1 MIDINNIYI
10 LNPDYHFKND
20 IDRIVMYSNKQVKY
34 NASIEWI
41 GYIHPFQAMI
51 LSLFTDN
58 KTLTTHIDEIAK
70 HFHLSP
76 NAVYDMILPYINN
89 SGYCFTVTDS
99 NKVIFPKNTLIPLSQ
114 IEAEDMHYDFSISDL
129 QCSNVDLTPD
139 RMHRSPQSLLFML
152 TNKCVTNCKYCYA
165 DKKTKCIELDTEK
178 ILALIEEAKQL
189 KMSYIDIIGGEVFCK
204 KDWDII
210 LHKLVDSGL
219 TPSYIS
225 TKVPI
230 NVSIAEKLYKTGYN
244 NVIQISLD
252 ILDEDKLIDLI
263 ECKKGYLK
271 SIKDG
276 IDILQKYGFKIQ
288 IDTILTKH
296 NSNKSDITELYNYI
310 KQIKN
315 LVYWEVRVPKLSI
328 YTPQTFSEIQAT
340 KKDLTEICSFIK
352 SELIPDKG
360 CTIYVSDEA
369 IEEIYKKGKP
379 NDQCFKGGSC
389 GILENRLFV
398 LPDGKV
404 TLCEQLYWHPQFILG
419 DLKEQTLAE
428 IWQSPRAK
436 ALFEMGQTQFREN
449 SACTKCHIFEF
460 CRKNHRRCLVKV
472 IKAYG
477 EKNWDY
483 PDPRCQYAPSIQ
495 TNLIY
500 K

>member
-1 MIDINNIYI
+1 
-10 LNPDYHFKND
+10 
-20 IDRIVMYSNKQVKY
+20 
-34 NASIEWI
+34 
-41 GYIHPFQAMI
+41 
-51 LSLFTDN
+51 
-58 KTLTTHIDEIAK
+58 
-70 HFHLSP
+70 
-76 NAVYDMILPYINN
+76 
-89 SGYCFTVTDS
+89 
-99 NKVIFPKNTLIPLSQ
+99 
-114 IEAEDMHYDFSISDL
+114 
-129 QCSNVDLTPD
+129 
-139 RMHRSPQSLLFML
+139 ML

-315 LVYWEVRVPKLSI
+315 LVYWEVRVPELSI
-328 YTPQTFSEIQAT
+328 YTP
-340 KKDLTEICSFIK
+340 
-352 SELIPDKG
+352 LIPQH
-360 CTIYVSDEA
+360 Y
-369 IEEIYKKGKP
+369 YK
-379 NDQCFKGGSC
+379 
-389 GILENRLFV
+389 
-398 LPDGKV
+398 
-404 TLCEQLYWHPQFILG
+404 
-419 DLKEQTLAE
+419 
-428 IWQSPRAK
+428 
-436 ALFEMGQTQFREN
+436 
-449 SACTKCHIFEF
+449 IFF
-460 CRKNHRRCLVKV
+460 L
-472 IKAYG
+472 
-477 EKNWDY
+477 
-483 PDPRCQYAPSIQ
+483 S
-495 TNLIY
+495 T
-500 K
+500 